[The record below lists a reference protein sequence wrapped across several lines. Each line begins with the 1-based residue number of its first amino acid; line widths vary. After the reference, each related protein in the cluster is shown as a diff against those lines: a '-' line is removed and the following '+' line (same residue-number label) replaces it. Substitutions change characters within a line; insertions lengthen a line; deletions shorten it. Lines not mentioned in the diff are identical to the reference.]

1 MQLTVEVIAAVVID
15 TDLALLSPPQYSMS
29 SEPEL
34 RPFDPFQ
41 ACEQEYPITKYQPVY
56 FVAESFERAKA
67 QMRQFA
73 ESLDRPFTVHYN
85 PFTQTVEVPARWPCA
100 PSLRVRAY
108 NSDTC
113 PARSSTRRRSSS
125 AWPTRCGRTLA
136 SSSRAFATSLEG
148 KARVSKCRPLATHH
162 QRDG

>member
-1 MQLTVEVIAAVVID
+1 
-15 TDLALLSPPQYSMS
+15 MS

-85 PFTQTVEVPARWPCA
+85 PFTQTVEVHRLVGLVRPFFVFGPKTRFLPRQVLDTKEKLV
-100 PSLRVRAY
+100 SLANTLR
-108 NSDTC
+108 SDI
-113 PARSSTRRRSSS
+113 
-125 AWPTRCGRTLA
+125 
-136 SSSRAFATSLEG
+136 SLL
-148 KARVSKCRPLATHH
+148 VSGIRNLP
-162 QRDG
+162 

>member
-1 MQLTVEVIAAVVID
+1 
-15 TDLALLSPPQYSMS
+15 MS

-85 PFTQTVEVPARWPCA
+85 PFTQTVEVR
-100 PSLRVRAY
+100 LVGLVR
-108 NSDTC
+108 
-113 PARSSTRRRSSS
+113 PFFVF
-125 AWPTRCGRTLA
+125 
-136 SSSRAFATSLEG
+136 RA
-148 KARVSKCRPLATHH
+148 
-162 QRDG
+162 